1 MKFTSIVDRLLSAL
15 NIGKIDKSKA
25 LNLIL
30 EEEKS
35 VIKSTFNTIDK
46 QSSKEYGSFMNLE
59 FARAVK
65 EVEDIA
71 VISEDYV
78 TAEACKSYFDSCNSL
93 TNLDI
98 DFGTPE
104 EILDEYDKSDRTL
117 LDYNIDEAEYKSLM
131 NSRYSIGNCESPTK
145 ILMRELGVYVNAGVS
160 GASGASGTS
169 GVSGTSGTSGYPNHN
184 LENFNNI

>member
-59 FARAVK
+59 FVRAVK

-78 TAEACKSYFDSCNSL
+78 TADACKSYFDSCNFL

-104 EILDEYDKSDRTL
+104 EILDEYNKSGKTL
-117 LDYNIDEAEYKSLM
+117 LDYNIDEAEYKSFV

-145 ILMRELGVYVNAGVS
+145 ILMRELGVSVNVGV
-160 GASGASGTS
+160 SGASGTS

>member
-1 MKFTSIVDRLLSAL
+1 MKFTRIVDRLLSAL
-15 NIGKIDKSKA
+15 NIGKIGKIDKSKA

-30 EEEKS
+30 EEENS
-35 VIKSTFNTIDK
+35 VIKSTSDTIDK
-46 QSSKEYGSFMNLE
+46 QSSKEYESFMNLE

-78 TAEACKSYFDSCNSL
+78 TADACKSYFNSYNSL

-104 EILDEYDKSDRTL
+104 EILDEYNKSAKAL
-117 LDYNIDEAEYKSLM
+117 LDYNIGEAEYKSLV
-131 NSRYSIGNCESPTK
+131 NSRYSIGNCESPYRV
-145 ILMRELGVYVNAGVS
+145 IMRELGVSVNVGV
-160 GASGASGTS
+160 AGASGTS
-169 GVSGTSGTSGYPNHN
+169 GVSGTSGTSGYTNHN